1 MGVVGRFGAA
11 ISGTRGIRRGSCRG
25 RVRLGAFLM
34 LRDTPAA
41 AIWGEMRVALAQGS
55 FTSLHARGRQH
66 DPDCRNSI
74 ANSGIYCRYR
84 GSLPAYTAF
93 TPSRRLAFGRTVTP
107 AGNDGVIDLATEQ
120 WHQISDPRFG
130 PARALNGAET
140 CGHKTIPSLFP
151 S

>member
-74 ANSGIYCRYR
+74 ANSGIYYRYR
-84 GSLPAYTAF
+84 GSLPAYTAVRLHLPVMMVSSILQRNSG
-93 TPSRRLAFGRTVTP
+93 TKYLIPGSDRR
-107 AGNDGVIDLATEQ
+107 E
-120 WHQISDPRFG
+120 H
-130 PARALNGAET
+130 
-140 CGHKTIPSLFP
+140 
-151 S
+151 